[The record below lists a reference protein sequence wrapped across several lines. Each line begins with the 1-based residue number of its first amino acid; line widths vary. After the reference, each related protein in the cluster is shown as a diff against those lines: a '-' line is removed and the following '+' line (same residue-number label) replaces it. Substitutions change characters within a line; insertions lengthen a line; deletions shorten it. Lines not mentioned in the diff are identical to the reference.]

1 MGSFYFA
8 RRYSR
13 NHCCFL
19 FLQLLRCFSS
29 LRSPTITSVTIFI
42 CRVSPFG
49 YLRISAYLQLPVAF
63 RSSSRPSSAPSAKAS
78 TIRSY
83 FLNFAIQYYPLFK
96 DLSKLLLVQNHF
108 SVASFHEKL
117 RSLKTK
123 HIRLNSK
130 LTIHS
135 FLSISRL
142 LPRKEVI
149 HPHVPV
155 GIPCYDL
162 TPIICPTLDG
172 SFLTVRPPA
181 SGVTNSRG
189 LTGGV
194 YKTRERI
201 HRNLLT
207 CDY

>member
-1 MGSFYFA
+1 MPRHPPYALISLTLL
-8 RRYSR
+8 YS
-13 NHCCFL
+13 
-19 FLQLLRCFSS
+19 
-29 LRSPTITSVTIFI
+29 II
-42 CRVSPFG
+42 
-49 YLRISAYLQLPVAF
+49 
-63 RSSSRPSSAPSAKAS
+63 
-78 TIRSY
+78 
-83 FLNFAIQYYPLFK
+83 
-96 DLSKLLLVQNHF
+96 HF
-108 SVASFHEKL
+108 SKIFLLYSLQNLFPLTSLHEKL

-162 TPIICPTLDG
+162 TPIICPTLNG
-172 SFLTVRPPA
+172 SFLSVRPPA